1 MYARHPQGHLE
12 LELGDWMW
20 NRRLVCHFLL
30 CFFFFSYVLV
40 DMLSCFDVRYRL
52 VAVDHDLV
60 SFTDTSLHQWPL
72 VLITNPKPAQFVIPH
87 AEPLDRMALS
97 SHVR

>member
-1 MYARHPQGHLE
+1 MG
-12 LELGDWMW
+12 
-20 NRRLVCHFLL
+20 NRRLVAYINVACSFSVFLCL
-30 CFFFFSYVLV
+30 RILLLFFH
-40 DMLSCFDVRYRL
+40 VRYRL

-60 SFTDTSLHQWPL
+60 SFVDTSLHQWPL

-87 AEPLDRMALS
+87 TEPLARMAFS